1 MSGKRVGLA
10 LGGGAARGFAHV
22 GVLRVLEREGIPVDF
37 VAGTSVGSV
46 IGVARAAGFDG
57 NDLQQMALEFKWRN
71 VGRPVWPRDG
81 FFSFEPMESYL
92 TSILGDLSFDELK
105 IPYAAVATDL
115 ETGEQV
121 VLREGKVA
129 PAVRASC
136 SVPGL
141 VVPVELEGRSL
152 VDGGIVNNLPISVVR
167 ELGAEIV
174 IAVGLSSPP
183 GGRPK
188 GPLGIGTAAL
198 EFLLVNAGDDPST
211 ANVHIPIP
219 VWGVLSLVSTG
230 KRHRFMA
237 LGRQAAEQALPAI
250 KALLE

>member
-1 MSGKRVGLA
+1 MPMNEKPPEKPG
-10 LGGGAARGFAHV
+10 RG
-22 GVLRVLEREGIPVDF
+22 
-37 VAGTSVGSV
+37 
-46 IGVARAAGFDG
+46 
-57 NDLQQMALEFKWRN
+57 
-71 VGRPVWPRDG
+71 
-81 FFSFEPMESYL
+81 PMPS
-92 TSILGDLSFDELK
+92 SPF
-105 IPYAAVATDL
+105 
-115 ETGEQV
+115 
-121 VLREGKVA
+121 
-129 PAVRASC
+129 
-136 SVPGL
+136 
-141 VVPVELEGRSL
+141 GRSL
-152 VDGGIVNNLPISVVR
+152 IGWV
-167 ELGAEIV
+167 IV